1 MSGPVSTRSLKDGD
15 ETFDVTIVDA
25 AAPSRLVL
33 FAVGGGGNP
42 ERHQPLLTAL
52 AASGCAIAAPHF
64 ARMTSPIPTDADLLL
79 RVRRSR
85 LALDALARPGLPVAG
100 VGHSIGGAVLLAL
113 AGGEIWRGPGGPI
126 PIPPEDRLHDRLD
139 RLALM
144 APATGFFRAPAALD
158 AVRTR
163 ILAWA
168 ATNDTIAPPAQAQLL
183 ADVIGP
189 RVPVTVRVT
198 DGAGHFSFMDNPPPQ
213 TTEPLADRDAFLLEV
228 RAEVIRFVT
237 A

>member
-1 MSGPVSTRSLKDGD
+1 VSTQSLKDGD
-15 ETFDVTIVDA
+15 ETFDVTVVEPA
-25 AAPSRLVL
+25 TPSRLVL

-42 ERHQPLLTAL
+42 ERHLPLLTAL

-64 ARMTSPIPTDADLLL
+64 ARMTSPIPTNVGLLL
-79 RVRRSR
+79 RVRRLR
-85 LALDALARPGLPVAG
+85 LALESIARPALPVAG
-100 VGHSIGGAVLLAL
+100 VGHSIGAAMLLAL
-113 AGGEIWRGPGGPI
+113 AGGHIWMRPGAPLA
-126 PIPPEDRLHDRLD
+126 IPPEDRLHDRLD

-158 AVRTR
+158 AVRTP

-168 ATNDTIAPPAQAQLL
+168 GTNDTITPPAQAQLL

-189 RVPVTVRVT
+189 RVPVTLRVAE
-198 DGAGHFSFMDNPPPQ
+198 GAGHFSFMDNPPPQ
-213 TTEPLADRDAFLLEV
+213 TTEPLADRDAFLSDV
-228 RAEVIRFVT
+228 RADVIRFVT

>member
-1 MSGPVSTRSLKDGD
+1 MLRVSTYSLKDGD
-15 ETFDVTIVDA
+15 GTFEVTVVEP
-25 AAPSRLVL
+25 AAPSRVVL

-42 ERHQPLLTAL
+42 ERHLPLLTAL
-52 AASGCAIAAPHF
+52 AAHGCAVTAPHF
-64 ARMTSPIPTDADLLL
+64 ARMTSPIPTDEGLRL

-85 LALDALARPGLPVAG
+85 LAADAIARPALPVAG
-100 VGHSIGGAVLLAL
+100 VGHSLGGAVLLAL

-126 PIPPEDRLHDRLD
+126 AIPPEDRLLDRLD
-139 RLALM
+139 RIAVM

-158 AVRTR
+158 AVRTP

-183 ADVIGP
+183 AEVIGP

-198 DGAGHFSFMDNPPPQ
+198 EGAGHFSFMDSAPPN
-213 TTEPLADRDAFLLEV
+213 TTEPLADRDAFLSEV